1 MLLQNAHLAAVR
13 LGESVKNSA
22 FGSTFIVA
30 GTALGAGMLA
40 MPLATAGIGF
50 ASAML
55 LLLGLW
61 VVMSYT
67 ALLLVE
73 AYQYNDAS
81 MGLGSLTYKYLG
93 TSGRLLTSLAM
104 PFLMYSLIAA
114 YLAGGGE
121 IINESLNSLLGIQ
134 LPSYLGVLLFAVIG
148 GGVVCFGTHSVD
160 VINRYLFATKIFF
173 LATMLIVLLPH
184 VQRVNLLSMPVEQAL
199 LLSAIPIVFTSF
211 GFHGSVP
218 SIVNYM
224 QGDTAK
230 LRKIFIIGSAIPL
243 LVYVFWQLATLGTIE
258 SDTFIGI
265 LADESGLNGLL
276 AAVKAVMG
284 AAQVEMA
291 VRLFAALALATS
303 FLGVALGLFDFLAD
317 FFKRQNTLSGRL
329 QTGAITFVPPLLFAL
344 FYPKGFI
351 FALGFAAIALAV
363 LSLLLPALLVR
374 QTRKQHTGGY
384 QVYGGQF
391 GLLLVFVL
399 GLGIIAI
406 QLAIVMGGL
415 AAVD

>member
-1 MLLQNAHLAAVR
+1 M
-13 LGESVKNSA
+13 KNSA

-50 ASAML
+50 ATAML
-55 LLLGLW
+55 LLLCLW

-73 AYQYNDAS
+73 AYQYNDAR
-81 MGLGSLTYKYLG
+81 MGLSTLAYKYLG
-93 TSGRLLTSLAM
+93 APGRLLTSFAM
-104 PFLMYSLIAA
+104 PFLLYSLIAA

-121 IINESLNSLLGIQ
+121 IISESLNTLLDLQ
-134 LPSYLGVLLFAVIG
+134 LPSYVGVLSFALIG
-148 GGVVCFGTHSVD
+148 GAIVCFGTHSVD
-160 VINRYLFATKIFF
+160 LINRYLFATKIFF
-173 LATMLIVLLPH
+173 LATMLILMLPH
-184 VQRVNLLSMPVEQAL
+184 VQQVNFLSMPVKQAL

-211 GFHGSVP
+211 GFHGCVP
-218 SIVNYM
+218 SIVSYM
-224 QGDTAK
+224 RGDTAK
-230 LRKIFIIGSAIPL
+230 LRKIFILGSAIPL
-243 LVYVFWQLATLGTIE
+243 LVYIFWQIATLGTIG
-258 SDTFIGI
+258 SGTFMGI
-265 LADESGLNGLL
+265 MADESGLNGLL
-276 AAVKAVMG
+276 AAVKAVVG
-284 AAQVEMA
+284 TARVEMA

-317 FFKRQNTLSGRL
+317 FFKLKNTLKGRL
-329 QTGAITFVPPLLFAL
+329 KTGAITFIPPLLFAL

-351 FALGFAAIALAV
+351 FALGFAAIALSV

-384 QVYGGQF
+384 RVFGGQL

-399 GLGIIAI
+399 GIAIIAI
-406 QLAIVMGGL
+406 QLAIVAGGL
-415 AAVD
+415 PNVG

>member
-1 MLLQNAHLAAVR
+1 MN
-13 LGESVKNSA
+13 NSA

-50 ASAML
+50 ATAML
-55 LLLGLW
+55 LLLCLW
-61 VVMSYT
+61 VIMSYT

-73 AYQYNDAS
+73 AYQYNDAR
-81 MGLGSLTYKYLG
+81 MGLSSLAYKYLG
-93 TSGRLLTSLAM
+93 SPGRLLTSLAM
-104 PFLMYSLIAA
+104 PFLLYALIAA

-121 IINESLNSLLGIQ
+121 IISETLNSLLGWQ
-134 LPSYLGVLLFAVIG
+134 LPSYVGVLSFALIG
-148 GGVVCFGTHSVD
+148 GSVVCFGTHSVD
-160 VINRYLFATKIFF
+160 LINRCLFATKIFF
-173 LATMLIVLLPH
+173 LAAMLILMLPH
-184 VQRVNLLSMPVEQAL
+184 VQQVNLLSMPVKQAL

-218 SIVNYM
+218 SLVSYM
-224 QGDTAK
+224 RGDTAK

-243 LVYVFWQLATLGTIE
+243 LVYIFWQIATLGTIG
-258 SDTFIGI
+258 SYTFMGI

-276 AAVKAVMG
+276 AAVKAVVG
-284 AAQVEMA
+284 TARVEMA

-317 FFKRQNTLSGRL
+317 FFKLKNTAKGRL

-351 FALGFAAIALAV
+351 FALGFAAIALSV

-384 QVYGGQF
+384 RVFGGQL

-399 GLGIIAI
+399 GIAIIAI
-406 QLAIVMGGL
+406 QLTIVAGGL
-415 AAVD
+415 PNVG

>member
-317 FFKRQNTLSGRL
+317 FFKRQNTMTGRL

>member
-1 MLLQNAHLAAVR
+1 
-13 LGESVKNSA
+13 
-22 FGSTFIVA
+22 
-30 GTALGAGMLA
+30 MLA
-40 MPLATAGIGF
+40 MPLATAGVGF
-50 ASAML
+50 ITTML
-55 LLLGLW
+55 LLFGLW
-61 VVMSYT
+61 SIMSYT

-73 AYQYNDAS
+73 AYQYNESS
-81 MGLGSLTYKYLG
+81 MGLSSLSYKYLG
-93 TSGRLLTSLAM
+93 ASGRWITSLAM
-104 PFLMYSLIAA
+104 PFLMYSLVAA

-121 IINESLNSLLGIQ
+121 IISESLNSLLGLH
-134 LPSYLGVLLFAVIG
+134 LPGYIGVLLFAMVG
-148 GGVVCFGTHSVD
+148 GSVVCFGTHSVD
-160 VINRYLFATKIFF
+160 LINRCLFITKIFF
-173 LATMLIVLLPH
+173 LAAMLILLLPH
-184 VQRVNLLSMPVEQAL
+184 VERVNLLSMPVKQAL

-224 QGDTAK
+224 QGDTVK

-243 LVYVFWQLATLGTIE
+243 LVYIFWQVATLGTIE
-258 SDTFIGI
+258 SSTFVGI

-284 AAQVEMA
+284 AARVEMA

-317 FFKRQNTLSGRL
+317 FFKRQNNATGRL
-329 QTGAITFVPPLLFAL
+329 QTGAITFIPPLLFAL

-351 FALGFAAIALAV
+351 FALGFAAIALSV

-384 QVYGGQF
+384 RVFGGQL
-391 GLLLVFVL
+391 GLLLVFVA
-399 GLGIIAI
+399 GIVIIAI
-406 QLAIVMGGL
+406 QLTMVATSL
-415 AAVD
+415 PSFD

>member
-1 MLLQNAHLAAVR
+1 MH
-13 LGESVKNSA
+13 LGERVKNSA

-50 ASAML
+50 ATAML

-61 VVMSYT
+61 IIMAYT

-73 AYQYNDAS
+73 AYQYNDAN
-81 MGLGSLTYKYLG
+81 MGLSSLAYKYLG
-93 TSGRLLTSLAM
+93 RPGRLIISLAL
-104 PFLMYSLIAA
+104 PFLLYSLIAA

-121 IINESLNSLLGIQ
+121 IISKTINSWLVWQ
-134 LPSYLGVLLFAVIG
+134 LPDYVGVLLFAVIG

-160 VINRYLFATKIFF
+160 LINRYLFATKIFF
-173 LATMLIVLLPH
+173 LATMLILLLPH
-184 VQRVNLLSMPVEQAL
+184 VQQVNLLSMPVKQAL
-199 LLSAIPIVFTSF
+199 ILSAIPIVFTSF

-218 SIVNYM
+218 SIVSYM
-224 QGDTAK
+224 QGDTVK
-230 LRKIFIIGSAIPL
+230 LRKIFILGSAIPL
-243 LVYVFWQLATLGTIE
+243 LVYIFWQVATLGAIE
-258 SDTFIGI
+258 TDTFVGI

-276 AAVKAVMG
+276 AAVKAVVG
-284 AAQVEMA
+284 TARVEMA
-291 VRLFAALALATS
+291 VRLFAALAVATS

-317 FFKRQNTLSGRL
+317 FFKLPSTVAGRL

-351 FALGFAAIALAV
+351 FALGFAAIALSV

-374 QTRKQHTGGY
+374 ETRKQHAEGY
-384 QVYGGQF
+384 RVFGGQL
-391 GLLLVFVL
+391 GLWLVFVL
-399 GLGIIAI
+399 GIAIIVI
-406 QLAIVMGGL
+406 QLAIVSGNL
-415 AAVD
+415 PRVD

>member
-1 MLLQNAHLAAVR
+1 MH
-13 LGESVKNSA
+13 LGERVKNSA

-50 ASAML
+50 ATAML

-61 VVMSYT
+61 IIMAYT

-73 AYQYNDAS
+73 AYQYNDAN
-81 MGLGSLTYKYLG
+81 MGLSSLAYKYLG
-93 TSGRLLTSLAM
+93 RPGRLIISLAL
-104 PFLMYSLIAA
+104 PFLLYSLIAA

-121 IINESLNSLLGIQ
+121 IISKTINSWLVWQ
-134 LPSYLGVLLFAVIG
+134 LPDYAGVLLFAVIG

-160 VINRYLFATKIFF
+160 LINRYLFATKIFF
-173 LATMLIVLLPH
+173 LATMLILLLPH
-184 VQRVNLLSMPVEQAL
+184 VQQVNLLSMPVKQAL
-199 LLSAIPIVFTSF
+199 ILSAIPIVFTSF

-218 SIVNYM
+218 SIVSYM
-224 QGDTAK
+224 QGDTVK
-230 LRKIFIIGSAIPL
+230 LRKIFILGSAIPL
-243 LVYVFWQLATLGTIE
+243 LVYIFWQVATLGAIE
-258 SDTFIGI
+258 TDTFVGI

-276 AAVKAVMG
+276 AAVKAVVG
-284 AAQVEMA
+284 TARVEMA

-317 FFKRQNTLSGRL
+317 FFKLPSTVAGRL

-351 FALGFAAIALAV
+351 FALGFAAIALSV

-374 QTRKQHTGGY
+374 ETRKQHAEGY
-384 QVYGGQF
+384 RVFGGQL
-391 GLLLVFVL
+391 GVWLVFVL
-399 GLGIIAI
+399 GIAIIVI
-406 QLAIVMGGL
+406 QLAIVSGNL
-415 AAVD
+415 PRVD

>member
-1 MLLQNAHLAAVR
+1 MH
-13 LGESVKNSA
+13 LGERVKNSA

-50 ASAML
+50 ATAML

-61 VVMSYT
+61 IIMAYT

-73 AYQYNDAS
+73 AYQYNDAN
-81 MGLGSLTYKYLG
+81 MGLSSLAYKYLG
-93 TSGRLLTSLAM
+93 RPGRLIISLAL
-104 PFLMYSLIAA
+104 PFLLYSLIAA

-121 IINESLNSLLGIQ
+121 IISKTINSWLVWQ
-134 LPSYLGVLLFAVIG
+134 LPDYVGVLLFAVIG

-160 VINRYLFATKIFF
+160 LINRYLFATKIFF
-173 LATMLIVLLPH
+173 LATMLILLLPH
-184 VQRVNLLSMPVEQAL
+184 VQQVNLLSMPVKQAL
-199 LLSAIPIVFTSF
+199 ILSAIPIVFTSF

-218 SIVNYM
+218 SIVSYM
-224 QGDTAK
+224 QGDTVK
-230 LRKIFIIGSAIPL
+230 LRKIFILGSAIPL
-243 LVYVFWQLATLGTIE
+243 LVYIFWQVATLGAIE
-258 SDTFIGI
+258 TDTFVGI

-276 AAVKAVMG
+276 AAVKAVVG
-284 AAQVEMA
+284 TARVEMA
-291 VRLFAALALATS
+291 VRLFAALAVATS

-317 FFKRQNTLSGRL
+317 FFKLPSTVAGRL

-351 FALGFAAIALAV
+351 FALGFAAIALSV

-374 QTRKQHTGGY
+374 ETRKQHAEGY
-384 QVYGGQF
+384 RVFGGQL
-391 GLLLVFVL
+391 GVWLVFVL
-399 GLGIIAI
+399 GIAIIVI
-406 QLAIVMGGL
+406 QLAIVSGNL
-415 AAVD
+415 PRVD

>member
-1 MLLQNAHLAAVR
+1 M
-13 LGESVKNSA
+13 KNSA
-22 FGSTFIVA
+22 LGSTFIVA

-50 ASAML
+50 VTAMFL
-55 LLLGLW
+55 LFGLW
-61 VVMSYT
+61 GVMSYT

-73 AYQYNDAS
+73 VYQHNDAR
-81 MGLGSLTYKYLG
+81 MGLSSLAYKYLG
-93 TSGRLLTSLAM
+93 SYGRWITSLAM

-121 IINESLNSLLGIQ
+121 VLNASLNNLLDVR
-134 LPSYLGVLLFAVIG
+134 LSESLGVLLFAIVG

-160 VINRYLFATKIFF
+160 LINRYLFAIKIFF
-173 LATMLIVLLPH
+173 LAAMLILLLPH
-184 VQRVNLLSMPVEQAL
+184 VQQVNLLSMPVQQAL

-218 SIVNYM
+218 SIVSYM
-224 QGDTAK
+224 RGDTAK
-230 LRKIFIIGSAIPL
+230 LRQIFIIGSAIPL
-243 LVYVFWQLATLGTIE
+243 LVYVFWQIATLGTIG
-258 SDTFIGI
+258 SDTFVGI

-276 AAVKAVMG
+276 AAVKTVVG
-284 AAQVEMA
+284 TAQVEMA
-291 VRLFAALALATS
+291 VRLFASLALATS

-317 FFKRQNTLSGRL
+317 FFKRANTMQGRL

-351 FALGFAAIALAV
+351 FALGFAAIALSV

-374 QTRKQHTGGY
+374 QTRQQYREGY
-384 QVYGGQF
+384 RVCGGQL
-391 GLLLVFVL
+391 GLLAVFVL
-399 GLGIIAI
+399 GIAI
-406 QLAIVMGGL
+406 IVIQMAIVVGYLPSVG
-415 AAVD
+415 

>member
-1 MLLQNAHLAAVR
+1 MN
-13 LGESVKNSA
+13 NSA

-61 VVMSYT
+61 IVMSYT

-93 TSGRLLTSLAM
+93 APGRLLSSLAM
-104 PFLMYSLIAA
+104 PFLMYALIAA

-121 IINESLNSLLGIQ
+121 IINESLSSLLGIQ

-317 FFKRQNTLSGRL
+317 FFKRQNTKTGRL

-363 LSLLLPALLVR
+363 LSLLFPALLVR
-374 QTRKQHTGGY
+374 QVRKQHTGGY

-406 QLAIVMGGL
+406 QVAIVMGGL

>member
-1 MLLQNAHLAAVR
+1 MH
-13 LGESVKNSA
+13 LGERVKNSA

-50 ASAML
+50 ATAML

-61 VVMSYT
+61 IIMAYT

-73 AYQYNDAS
+73 AYQYNDAN
-81 MGLGSLTYKYLG
+81 MGLSSLAYKYLG
-93 TSGRLLTSLAM
+93 RPGRLIISLAL
-104 PFLMYSLIAA
+104 PFLLYSLIAA

-121 IINESLNSLLGIQ
+121 IISKTINSWLVWQ
-134 LPSYLGVLLFAVIG
+134 LPDYVGVLLFAVIG

-160 VINRYLFATKIFF
+160 LINRYLFATKIFF
-173 LATMLIVLLPH
+173 LATMLILLLPH
-184 VQRVNLLSMPVEQAL
+184 VQQVNLLSMPVKQAL
-199 LLSAIPIVFTSF
+199 ILSAIPIVFTSF

-218 SIVNYM
+218 SIVSYM
-224 QGDTAK
+224 QGDTVK
-230 LRKIFIIGSAIPL
+230 LRKIFILGSAIPL
-243 LVYVFWQLATLGTIE
+243 LVYIFWQVATLGAIE
-258 SDTFIGI
+258 TDTFVGI

-276 AAVKAVMG
+276 AAVKAVVG
-284 AAQVEMA
+284 TARVEMA

-317 FFKRQNTLSGRL
+317 FFKLPSTVAGRL

-351 FALGFAAIALAV
+351 FALGFAAIALSV

-374 QTRKQHTGGY
+374 ETRKQHAEGY
-384 QVYGGQF
+384 RVFGGQL
-391 GLLLVFVL
+391 GLWLVFVL
-399 GLGIIAI
+399 GIAIIVI
-406 QLAIVMGGL
+406 QLAIVSGNL
-415 AAVD
+415 PRVD

>member
-1 MLLQNAHLAAVR
+1 M
-13 LGESVKNSA
+13 KNST
-22 FGSTFIVA
+22 FGSIFIVA

-40 MPLATAGIGF
+40 MPLATAGVGF
-50 ASAML
+50 ITTL
-55 LLLGLW
+55 LLLFGLW
-61 VVMSYT
+61 GIMSYT

-73 AYQYNDAS
+73 AYQYNDSS
-81 MGLGSLTYKYLG
+81 MGLSSLSYKYLG
-93 TSGRLLTSLAM
+93 ASGRWITSLAM

-121 IINESLNSLLGIQ
+121 IINESLNGLLGLR
-134 LPSYLGVLLFAVIG
+134 LPDYLGVLLFAGVG
-148 GGVVCFGTHSVD
+148 GAVVCFGTHSVD
-160 VINRYLFATKIFF
+160 LINRCLFATKIFF
-173 LATMLIVLLPH
+173 LAAMLILLLPH
-184 VQRVNLLSMPVEQAL
+184 VQQVNLLSMPVKQAL

-218 SIVNYM
+218 SIVSYM

-243 LVYVFWQLATLGTIE
+243 LVYIFWQVATLGTIE
-258 SDTFIGI
+258 SDTFVGI

-284 AAQVEMA
+284 TARVEMA

-317 FFKRQNTLSGRL
+317 FFKRKNTAAGRL
-329 QTGAITFVPPLLFAL
+329 QTGAITFIPPLLFAL

-351 FALGFAAIALAV
+351 FALGFAAIALSV

-384 QVYGGQF
+384 HVFGGQT

-399 GLGIIAI
+399 GIGIIAI
-406 QLAIVMGGL
+406 QLTIVATRL
-415 AAVD
+415 PSVD

>member
-1 MLLQNAHLAAVR
+1 MD
-13 LGESVKNSA
+13 NSA
-22 FGSTFIVA
+22 FGSVFIVA

-40 MPLATAGIGF
+40 MPLATAGVGF
-50 ASAML
+50 STTML
-55 LLLGLW
+55 LLFGLW
-61 VVMSYT
+61 CIMSYT

-73 AYQYNDAS
+73 AYQYNESS
-81 MGLGSLTYKYLG
+81 MGLSSLSYKYLG
-93 TSGRLLTSLAM
+93 ASGRWITSLAM

-121 IINESLNSLLGIQ
+121 IINESLNSMLDLH
-134 LPSYLGVLLFAVIG
+134 LPNYVGVLLFAVVG
-148 GGVVCFGTHSVD
+148 GTVVCFGTHSVD
-160 VINRYLFATKIFF
+160 LINRCLFLTKIFF
-173 LATMLIVLLPH
+173 LAAMLILLLPH
-184 VQRVNLLSMPVEQAL
+184 VQRVNLLSMPVKQAL

-224 QGDTAK
+224 NGDTAK

-258 SDTFIGI
+258 SAIFVGI

-284 AAQVEMA
+284 TARVEMA

-317 FFKRQNTLSGRL
+317 FFKRQNTVNGRL
-329 QTGAITFVPPLLFAL
+329 QTGAMTFIPPLLFAL

-351 FALGFAAIALAV
+351 FALGFAAIALSI

-374 QTRKQHTGGY
+374 QTRQQHVGGY
-384 QVYGGQF
+384 RVFGGQL
-391 GLLLVFVL
+391 GLLLVFVV
-399 GLGIIAI
+399 GLAIIAI
-406 QLAIVMGGL
+406 QLAIVASSFSSL
-415 AAVD
+415 D

>member
-1 MLLQNAHLAAVR
+1 MD
-13 LGESVKNSA
+13 NSA
-22 FGSTFIVA
+22 FGSVFIVA

-40 MPLATAGIGF
+40 MPLATAGVGF
-50 ASAML
+50 STTML
-55 LLLGLW
+55 LLFGLW
-61 VVMSYT
+61 CIMSYT

-73 AYQYNDAS
+73 AYQYNESS
-81 MGLGSLTYKYLG
+81 MGLSSLSYKYLG
-93 TSGRLLTSLAM
+93 ASGRWITSLAM

-121 IINESLNSLLGIQ
+121 IINESLNSMLDLH
-134 LPSYLGVLLFAVIG
+134 LPNYVGVLLFAVVG
-148 GGVVCFGTHSVD
+148 GTVVCFGTHSVD
-160 VINRYLFATKIFF
+160 LINRCLFLTKIFF
-173 LATMLIVLLPH
+173 LAAMLILLLPH
-184 VQRVNLLSMPVEQAL
+184 VQRVNLLSMPVKQAL

-224 QGDTAK
+224 NGDTAK

-258 SDTFIGI
+258 SATFVGI

-284 AAQVEMA
+284 TARVEMA

-317 FFKRQNTLSGRL
+317 FFKRQNSVNGRL
-329 QTGAITFVPPLLFAL
+329 QTGAITFIPPLLFAL

-351 FALGFAAIALAV
+351 FALGFAAIALSI

-374 QTRKQHTGGY
+374 QTRQQHVGGY
-384 QVYGGQF
+384 RVFGGQL
-391 GLLLVFVL
+391 GLLLVFVV
-399 GLGIIAI
+399 GLAIIAI
-406 QLAIVMGGL
+406 QLAIVASSFL
-415 AAVD
+415 SSD

>member
-1 MLLQNAHLAAVR
+1 
-13 LGESVKNSA
+13 
-22 FGSTFIVA
+22 
-30 GTALGAGMLA
+30 
-40 MPLATAGIGF
+40 
-50 ASAML
+50 
-55 LLLGLW
+55 
-61 VVMSYT
+61 
-67 ALLLVE
+67 
-73 AYQYNDAS
+73 
-81 MGLGSLTYKYLG
+81 
-93 TSGRLLTSLAM
+93 M

-121 IINESLNSLLGIQ
+121 IINVSLNSLLGVQ
-134 LPSYLGVLLFAVIG
+134 LPSYMGVLLFAFVG

-224 QGDTAK
+224 QGDTVK

-406 QLAIVMGGL
+406 QVAIVMGGL